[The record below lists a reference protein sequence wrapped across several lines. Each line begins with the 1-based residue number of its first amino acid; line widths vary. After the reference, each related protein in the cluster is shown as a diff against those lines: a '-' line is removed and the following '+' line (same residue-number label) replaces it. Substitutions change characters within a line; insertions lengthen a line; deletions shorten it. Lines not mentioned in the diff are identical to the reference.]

1 MKFGHDTYRDAHAAH
16 GLVQAGSITASVKLR
31 GRRGGLAHTYFPART
46 HPPGGG
52 TGQLCR
58 LQTGPALTRRFFSLF
73 EKRKE
78 SNMPRGG
85 RRPGAGRPI
94 GSINGTGSVRRR
106 VPKDF
111 RDEAV
116 KARMLPLDF
125 MLKVMRDEN
134 EDPTRRDRAAV
145 AALRYVHPIK
155 TKEVKNDS

>member
-1 MKFGHDTYRDAHAAH
+1 CKRQAARSARCLRAHLLSGTDTPR
-16 GLVQAGSITASVKLR
+16 GS
-31 GRRGGLAHTYFPART
+31 
-46 HPPGGG
+46 GG

-125 MLKVMRDEN
+125 MLKV
-134 EDPTRRDRAAV
+134 
-145 AALRYVHPIK
+145 
-155 TKEVKNDS
+155 

>member
-1 MKFGHDTYRDAHAAH
+1 MLLQQQVPRP
-16 GLVQAGSITASVKLR
+16 
-31 GRRGGLAHTYFPART
+31 RGGSKGFWPSDPRPAPLSR
-46 HPPGGG
+46 GD
-52 TGQLCR
+52 
-58 LQTGPALTRRFFSLF
+58 FFRCL
-73 EKRKE
+73 KKGRN

-94 GSINGTGSVRRR
+94 GSTNGTGSVRRR

-111 RDEAV
+111 RDEAI

-145 AALRYVHPIK
+145 AALPYVHPIK
-155 TKEVKNDS
+155 KKEVENDS

>member
-1 MKFGHDTYRDAHAAH
+1 
-16 GLVQAGSITASVKLR
+16 
-31 GRRGGLAHTYFPART
+31 
-46 HPPGGG
+46 
-52 TGQLCR
+52 
-58 LQTGPALTRRFFSLF
+58 
-73 EKRKE
+73 
-78 SNMPRGG
+78 MPRGG

-111 RDEAV
+111 RDKTI

-145 AALRYVHPIK
+145 AALPYVHPIK
-155 TKEVKNDS
+155 TQEVENCN